1 MTKSTAEFGFLS
13 LDEIKAYSYYF
24 IPAIVFVLMA
34 KKLVDIAYA
43 NQSKQTAVSIRESA
57 HPLQRPYAS
66 TAEDI
71 LDTYPTLP
79 ESVTRA
85 DTAMSFLEIYDTLEP
100 VDNIHMNERV
110 ENPDLSLVLRREEE
124 VSSTLSTEDDEES
137 QSPALELKVEDN
149 ALLNLSTETAAE
161 VLRPTLDNVKSEPR
175 HSRQKSWDASFTIA
189 CLSSSSAY
197 KIYGAGFFIA
207 ALALTGAISMGI
219 IPVVLG
225 GTAASLSLLAGSSC
239 FFKAAYSSKTPASD
253 NNACLKPE
261 FNAAN

>member
-1 MTKSTAEFGFLS
+1 MTKSAAEFEFLS

-43 NQSKQTAVSIRESA
+43 NQSKQTAVSIREST
-57 HPLQRPYAS
+57 HPLEERYVS
-66 TAEDI
+66 TTEI
-71 LDTYPTLP
+71 HDTHETPSQ
-79 ESVTRA
+79 SVTRA
-85 DTAMSFLEIYDTLEP
+85 ETTRSFLELYDTLAP
-100 VDNIHMNERV
+100 TVDIHIDERG
-110 ENPDLSLVLRREEE
+110 ENADRSVVPRSEE
-124 VSSTLSTEDDEES
+124 VSTPLISDDIEETP
-137 QSPALELKVEDN
+137 SPSLLLKVED
-149 ALLNLSTETAAE
+149 LSTETAAE
-161 VLRPTLDNVKSEPR
+161 VLRPTLDNVKSEPC
-175 HSRQKSWDASFTIA
+175 HSPQKSWDASFTIA

-225 GTAASLSLLAGSSC
+225 STAASLCLLTGSIC
-239 FFKAAYSSKTPASD
+239 FFKAANSSKTPASD

-261 FNAAN
+261 FNMAN